1 MASVLRPFSTSSS
14 HITSRSK
21 HSTHLHS
28 SATQPEAM
36 VTSSK
41 QATIPPPVQSKTF
54 YGQEAISRLCAR
66 FITHLF
72 GCPERPPNQSG
83 WHVELPYYIAYAIY
97 RTKLPEC
104 VVFSALALLQRLKS
118 RFPSAKGSS
127 GHRLFIS
134 VFMIASKVM
143 CDDTY
148 SNKSWSVVA
157 QGMFTVREVNQME
170 REMCGYLD
178 WELTVEGE
186 ILSPFQARITQ
197 DFAPLQGPYPN
208 YSLQDVSKR
217 AAKAI
222 VSKPNTPVPSPDSTT
237 FHFPSFSQKYLSPV
251 KTHTPAPAT
260 ITTIA
265 MPHSS
270 STRSERLHVA
280 TKTPSPSYSNSTS
293 PASSISPQTPV
304 GGEDFYS
311 RIQVY
316 TSTSP
321 PEFSIKEKTVAG
333 WPINNP
339 LKNDIFAR
347 AVPTEW

>member
-1 MASVLRPFSTSSS
+1 MATVQRPFSTSSS
-14 HITSRSK
+14 HLPSRSMR
-21 HSTHLHS
+21 SAS
-28 SATQPEAM
+28 SIPSVTQPAAL
-36 VTSSK
+36 VNPSK
-41 QATIPPPVQSKTF
+41 QSTILAPVQSKTY
-54 YGQEAISRLCAR
+54 YGQEALASLCAR

-83 WHVELPYYIAYAIY
+83 WNVELPYYIAYAIY

-134 VFMIASKVM
+134 AFMISSKVM

-186 ILSPFQARITQ
+186 ILTPFQARVAQ
-197 DFAPLQGPYPN
+197 DFAPLHGPYPT

-217 AAKAI
+217 AAKTSA
-222 VSKPNTPVPSPDSTT
+222 SKSSTPTPSPDTT
-237 FHFPSFSQKYLSPV
+237 TPHFFSQRYPSPT
-251 KTHTPAPAT
+251 KTSTPVAT
-260 ITTIA
+260 IP
-265 MPHSS
+265 MSRSS
-270 STRSERLHVA
+270 SARSERLHVA
-280 TKTPSPSYSNSTS
+280 IKTPSPSYSNSTS

-304 GGEDFYS
+304 GGEDLYA

-316 TSTSP
+316 TASP
-321 PEFSIKEKTVAG
+321 PGFSIKDKTVTG

-347 AVPTEW
+347 AVPAEW

>member
-1 MASVLRPFSTSSS
+1 MASVQRPFSTSSS
-14 HITSRSK
+14 HLPSRSM
-21 HSTHLHS
+21 HSTTINS
-28 SATQPEAM
+28 SVPKVQAVVNPL
-36 VTSSK
+36 K
-41 QATIPPPVQSKTF
+41 QSTIPAPVQSKTY
-54 YGQEAISRLCAR
+54 YGQEGISRLCAR

-127 GHRLFIS
+127 GHRLFVS
-134 VFMIASKVM
+134 AFMIASKVM

-157 QGMFTVREVNQME
+157 QGMFAVREVNQME

-186 ILSPFQARITQ
+186 ILTSFQARVTQ
-197 DFAPLQGPYPN
+197 DFAPLHGPYPT

-217 AAKAI
+217 SVKVI
-222 VSKPNTPVPSPDSTT
+222 DSKSNTPAPLPDSSTS
-237 FHFPSFSQKYLSPV
+237 HFPSFSQRQSSPT
-251 KTHTPAPAT
+251 KMPAPTPTAT
-260 ITTIA
+260 IPA
-265 MPHSS
+265 PRS

-280 TKTPSPSYSNSTS
+280 IKTPSPSYSNSTS

-304 GGEDFYS
+304 GGDDFYA
-311 RIQVY
+311 RIHVY
-316 TSTSP
+316 TTSD
-321 PEFSIKEKTVAG
+321 PEFSIKEKNIAG
-333 WPINNP
+333 WPKYNP
-339 LKNDIFAR
+339 LKDDIFAR
-347 AVPTEW
+347 AVPAEW

>member
-1 MASVLRPFSTSSS
+1 MASVQKPFSTSTS
-14 HITSRSK
+14 HLASRSK
-21 HSTHLHS
+21 HSVNLNS
-28 SATQPEAM
+28 SVSRPEAM
-36 VTSSK
+36 VNPPK
-41 QATIPPPVQSKTF
+41 QSIPAPVQSKTY

-134 VFMIASKVM
+134 AFMIASKVM

-186 ILSPFQARITQ
+186 ILTPFQARVTQ
-197 DFAPLQGPYPN
+197 DFAPLHGPYPI
-208 YSLQDVSKR
+208 YSLQDVSKH
-217 AAKAI
+217 APKATA
-222 VSKPNTPVPSPDSTT
+222 SKPNSPAPSPDSLNP
-237 FHFPSFSQKYLSPV
+237 HFPSFSQRHPSPA
-251 KTHTPAPAT
+251 KTPTATAP
-260 ITTIA
+260 IP
-265 MPHSS
+265 MSRSS
-270 STRSERLHVA
+270 STRFERLHVA
-280 TKTPSPSYSNSTS
+280 IKTPSPSYSNSTS

-304 GGEDFYS
+304 GGEDFYTQ
-311 RIQVY
+311 IQDF
-316 TSTSP
+316 TTTP
-321 PEFSIKEKTVAG
+321 LPEFSIKEKTIAG
-333 WPINNP
+333 WPVNHP

-347 AVPTEW
+347 AVPAAW